1 MKYKG
6 PCVSFLSMLS
16 FPSLPC
22 RADIIIHFIIIK
34 QAANKGK
41 FNSFLVIQV
50 WNTFSFIS
58 LFYENNLFMIFFSRK
73 GAKKKS
79 FLSSFF
85 SLQNTKH
92 LSGLVELKERRA
104 NRQIKRYIF
113 FIFML
118 FDEV

>member
-6 PCVSFLSMLS
+6 PCVSFVSTLS
-16 FPSLPC
+16 FPSLSY
-22 RADIIIHFIIIK
+22 RADITIHFIVIK

-41 FNSFLVIQV
+41 FNSFLVTQV

-58 LFYENNLFMIFFSRK
+58 LFYENNLFMTFSRK

-79 FLSSFF
+79 LFF
-85 SLQNTKH
+85 LQNAKH

-104 NRQIKRYIF
+104 DR
-113 FIFML
+113 
-118 FDEV
+118 